1 MLSDIE
7 KIYCNIFIVSL
18 IVLFMVMYL
27 KKKKHVI
34 KYRPHIAVKSNSGE
48 MYMEPAIFEMFSNK
62 LANDVDNIKPDKK
75 KYPLIKKHLE
85 KAILSTKQFIDEN
98 LKNDNTDMPDNITK
112 EKSLLTKKFDRAT
125 ERDDISE
132 ETDDIYHDDIKY
144 KLLELSDNMSKI
156 SLILSGDSHK
166 GMLDI
171 TDLENVINVD
181 SKNTF
186 ESDSKKPNR
195 DAKNTNVD
203 SKSIFESD
211 SKKTYKDSKSIF
223 ESNYQ
228 KPFQTHIRKCS
239 SEAGHIIYSDKEY
252 TNLIKDVGKHNYKK
266 LKDKDVLSQP
276 DNNSHDFINRH
287 GKQLAR
293 SNYRN
298 GSIDWSM
305 SDRLSKSEK
314 CSL

>member
-7 KIYCNIFIVSL
+7 KIYCNIFVVSL
-18 IVLFMVMYL
+18 IVLFMFMYL

-34 KYRPHIAVKSNSGE
+34 KYRPHIAVKSNAGE
-48 MYMEPAIFEMFSNK
+48 MYMDPAIFEMFSNK
-62 LANDVDNIKPDKK
+62 LVNDVDNIKPDKK

-85 KAILSTKQFIDEN
+85 KAILATKQFIDEN
-98 LKNDNTDMPDNITK
+98 LKNDSTDAPDNITK
-112 EKSLLTKKFDRAT
+112 EKSLLTKKFDKAT

-171 TDLENVINVD
+171 TDLENVINID
-181 SKNTF
+181 RKNTF
-186 ESDSKKPNR
+186 ESDRKNTFESDCKKPN
-195 DAKNTNVD
+195 KE
-203 SKSIFESD
+203 SKSIFES
-211 SKKTYKDSKSIF
+211 S
-223 ESNYQ
+223 
-228 KPFQTHIRKCS
+228 IRKCS

-252 TNLIKDVGKHNYKK
+252 TNLIKDIGKHKYKK
-266 LKDKDVLSQP
+266 LHDKDVLSQP

-293 SNYRN
+293 SNYHN

-305 SDRLSKSEK
+305 SDRLSKSER